1 MKYLGFG
8 IAVSIIMIIVAGSVT
23 LSAICGYNIPIDI
36 QSEYI
41 PCLPI
46 GK

>member
-8 IAVSIIMIIVAGSVT
+8 IAVTIIMIVVAGSVT
-23 LSAICGYNIPIDI
+23 LNAICGYNIPIDI
-36 QSEYI
+36 QPDYI

-46 GK
+46 R